1 VVSLTSIHHQGQKLS
16 SPAMADKAGIFR
28 MGQNPSNTDYRHSG
42 SRPQGQKP
50 FYVTQEVEVYTEQV
64 DHLMDDLFSEVEG
77 TLKVAPPRPATV
89 RRNSN
94 LNNNSVGSSQS
105 LALATPGLDGA
116 VIDNHE
122 RSVTLQKLNT
132 AEISLP
138 PISRQDLLWIEPY
151 VGGGGGADQPPQPPA
166 NGTVEADPSS
176 GQQGSNLLERLLWI
190 GACTSALLAAVMW
203 SMNYGL
209 FQRKEVRIVAAA
221 PTGLSQEQK
230 IFAEEIR
237 KLLSNATNPEINRT
251 TQATSAIPNGL
262 PSPNNLGLGNNG
274 NLSVMPISPFPMG
287 AGGSGVV
294 QYVPVYQPPITP
306 IALPPVENSPNG
318 LATPPTANPVAR
330 PSGASSNRNTSN
342 TTANPPA
349 VQGIAPTAPPNPVAA
364 MPQQPKPASANSNS
378 FVLVGVLDL
387 GDRSTAMFDMNG
399 SVQSVGL
406 GKNIANS
413 GWKLVKVNQQEIVLR
428 RGKESKIV
436 FVGQRF

>member
-1 VVSLTSIHHQGQKLS
+1 
-16 SPAMADKAGIFR
+16 

-77 TLKVAPPRPATV
+77 TLKVSPPRPAAV

-94 LNNNSVGSSQS
+94 LNSNAVSNSQS
-105 LALATPGLDGA
+105 LALAGVGLDGA
-116 VIDNHE
+116 AIDNHE

-132 AEISLP
+132 SEISLP

-166 NGTVEADPSS
+166 NGAVEADPSNV
-176 GQQGSNLLERLLWI
+176 QQGSNLLERLLWI

-209 FQRKEVRIVAAA
+209 FQRKEVRIIAAA

-230 IFAEEIR
+230 TFAEEIR
-237 KLLSNATNPEINRT
+237 KLLSNATNPETNRT

-262 PSPNNLGLGNNG
+262 PIPNNLGLGNNG

-306 IALPPVENSPNG
+306 IALPPVENNPNG
-318 LATPPTANPVAR
+318 LATPPT
-330 PSGASSNRNTSN
+330 G
-342 TTANPPA
+342 NPPNRPNTASGNRSNSNNAPNPAA
-349 VQGIAPTAPPNPVAA
+349 VQGIAPAASNPVAVT
-364 MPQQPKPASANSNS
+364 PQQPTATNPNSNT

>member
-1 VVSLTSIHHQGQKLS
+1 
-16 SPAMADKAGIFR
+16 
-28 MGQNPSNTDYRHSG
+28 MGQNPSTTDYRHSG
-42 SRPQGQKP
+42 SNPI
-50 FYVTQEVEVYTEQV
+50 YVTQEVEVYTEQV
-64 DHLMDDLFSEVEG
+64 DHLMDDLFSDVEG
-77 TLKVAPPRPATV
+77 TLKVSPPRPAV
-89 RRNSN
+89 RRNHN
-94 LNNNSVGSSQS
+94 ANSTHHNGNSQS
-105 LALATPGLDGA
+105 LALVSAGLDA
-116 VIDNHE
+116 TVMDDHD
-122 RSVTLQKLNT
+122 RSVTLKKLNT
-132 AEISLP
+132 SELSLP

-151 VGGGGGADQPPQPPA
+151 VGGGGADQPPETPINSP
-166 NGTVEADPSS
+166 VEAEPTGVGRS
-176 GQQGSNLLERLLWI
+176 SNLLERLLWI

-230 IFAEEIR
+230 VFAEEIR
-237 KLLSNATNPEINRT
+237 KLLSNATNPETNRV

-262 PSPNNLGLGNNG
+262 PNPNGVGGN

-287 AGGSGVV
+287 AGASGVV

-306 IALPPVENSPNG
+306 IALPPIENTPNS
-318 LATPPTANPVAR
+318 LAPASPTASRPNPT
-330 PSGASSNRNTSN
+330 PNNRSN
-342 TTANPPA
+342 TPNNPPSA
-349 VQGIAPTAPPNPVAA
+349 PSALAPTAPAPNPVAA
-364 MPQQPKPASANSNS
+364 MPQPPAPNNNT

>member
-1 VVSLTSIHHQGQKLS
+1 
-16 SPAMADKAGIFR
+16 
-28 MGQNPSNTDYRHSG
+28 MGQNPANTDYRHSG

-77 TLKVAPPRPATV
+77 TLKVAPPRPAAV

-94 LNNNSVGSSQS
+94 PNSFNNSQS
-105 LALATPGLDGA
+105 LALAGANIDGA
-116 VIDNHE
+116 AIDSHE

-151 VGGGGGADQPPQPPA
+151 VGGGADQPPQPPA
-166 NGTVEADPSS
+166 NGAVEADPANVQR
-176 GQQGSNLLERLLWI
+176 GNNLLERLLWI

-203 SMNYGL
+203 SINYGL
-209 FQRKEVRIVAAA
+209 FQRKEVRIIAAA

-230 IFAEEIR
+230 MFAEEIR
-237 KLLSNATNPEINRT
+237 KLLSNATNPESSRAN
-251 TQATSAIPNGL
+251 QATSAIPNGL
-262 PSPNNLGLGNNG
+262 PNPNNLGVNGNN
-274 NLSVMPISPFPMG
+274 LAVMPISPFQMG
-287 AGGSGVV
+287 AGASGVV
-294 QYVPVYQPPITP
+294 QYVPVYQPPLTP
-306 IALPPVENSPNG
+306 IALPPVENSPNNSSNG
-318 LATPPTANPVAR
+318 LANPPSNATPARAN
-330 PSGASSNRNTSN
+330 STSNNRNN
-342 TTANPPA
+342 GNTANPPA
-349 VQGIAPTAPPNPVAA
+349 VQGIAPVTTAPVTVT
-364 MPQQPKPASANSNS
+364 PQQPKPTIASNPLSNT

-387 GDRSTAMFDMNG
+387 GERSTAMFEMNG

-406 GKNIANS
+406 GKTIGNS